1 MLGAL
6 GGAPSVGGIGVNA
19 AATTVLGSGM
29 LMPSSRSG
37 APAEGATG
45 VMFGVVV
52 NSRAMMMRVF
62 SYNNHSL
69 RLRWFVA
76 RT

>member
-19 AATTVLGSGM
+19 VATTVLGSGM

-37 APAEGATG
+37 AAAQGAAG
-45 VMFGVVV
+45 MMFGVVV
-52 NSRAMMMRVF
+52 NSCAMMMRVPP
-62 SYNNHSL
+62 YNDYSL
-69 RLRWFVA
+69 RLRWFGA